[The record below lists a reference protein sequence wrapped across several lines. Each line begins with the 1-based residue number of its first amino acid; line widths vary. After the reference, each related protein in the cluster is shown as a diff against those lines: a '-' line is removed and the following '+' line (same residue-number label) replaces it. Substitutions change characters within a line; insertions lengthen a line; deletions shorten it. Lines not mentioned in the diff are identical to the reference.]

1 MAQHML
7 FVPGEPRQWVSTG
20 QTLSVKNHWF
30 KGLRVKLAT
39 SKMVAQRMLMLSLCA
54 LDIFIPT
61 LILKTTFVCEVRTIF
76 TPTICTKAR
85 SGWGQMEMATML
97 ETIGSFILVSKD
109 IIFSTV
115 AITITDFDRKYNII
129 KLTNIRE
136 PRSILHVYDVWCA
149 STLGC

>member
-1 MAQHML
+1 ML

-54 LDIFIPT
+54 LDIFIHT
-61 LILKTTFVCEVRTIF
+61 LILKTTFVWEVRTIF

-85 SGWGQMEMATML
+85 SGWGIMETATML
-97 ETIGSFILVSKD
+97 ETIGLFILVSKD

-115 AITITDFDRKYNII
+115 IIIKNPRITDLNAKYNMII
-129 KLTNIRE
+129 FTNIRE
-136 PRSILHVYDVWCA
+136 PRSILHVYHVWCA